1 MTFIQKYGYI
11 LMIILVS
18 SAFTVIGVLKEK
30 TSTETVEIQIV
41 QGDTLWALA
50 QNFSEDGKPDKWIR
64 EVLKMNDMD
73 STMIK
78 SGTTLKMPATAPA
91 LSKLTEIAGEE

>member
-18 SAFTVIGVLKEK
+18 STFAAVAVMKE
-30 TSTETVEIQIV
+30 STNIETVEIQIV
-41 QGDTLWALA
+41 DGDTLWGLA
-50 QNFSEDGKPDKWIR
+50 QNFAEDGKDDKWIKQ
-64 EVLKMNDMD
+64 VQKINDMD

-78 SGTTLKMPATAPA
+78 SGTTLKMPATKPA
-91 LSKLTEIAGEE
+91 MSKMTDIAGEE